1 MAIIRNIE
9 IDGRQVP
16 FKASAAI
23 PRIYRLRF
31 GRDIYA
37 DIGKLSESVE
47 ENDPAQSR
55 LSGEMLGVFEDVAYT
70 MAKYADPD
78 IPETVEDWL
87 DGFSVFSIYLILPE
101 IVKLWNLNTATLA
114 ESKKKQDA
122 QSAQ

>member
-1 MAIIRNIE
+1 MAITRNIE
-9 IDGRQVP
+9 IDGRPVP

-31 GRDIYA
+31 GRDIFE

-47 ENDPAQSR
+47 ENNPAQSR

-114 ESKKKQDA
+114 EGKKKQDA